1 MSPNRL
7 FPLAGLAG
15 LACALL
21 LVVNAARRGGLLPDT
36 DFTESIAPLAAL
48 AGLFALT
55 GLYLWQRAEAGVLGL
70 IGYILNAAGLAG
82 AFAIEYALH
91 FVLRYLDTGTVDRL
105 VDGGTG
111 TAFRATAIVLI
122 SGVLAFSAASL
133 RARRFPPVPVALYAL
148 GMVPGSLRNAV
159 PEPAY
164 LTGLLLAA
172 AAVAWLSLPLLR
184 PHPALAP
191 AAALPR

>member
-1 MSPNRL
+1 MSPTRL
-7 FPLAGLAG
+7 FPLAGAAG

-21 LVVNAARRGGLLPDT
+21 LVVNASRRAGLLPDT
-36 DFTESIAPLAAL
+36 GLTESIAPLAAL

-70 IGYILNAAGLAG
+70 VGDVLKAAGRAG

-91 FVLRYLDTGTVDRL
+91 FVFRYLDAGTVDRL

-133 RARRFPPVPVALYAL
+133 RARRFPAIPIALYAI

-159 PEPAY
+159 PEPIY
-164 LTGLLLAA
+164 LSGLLLAA
-172 AAVAWLSLPLLR
+172 ASVAWLSLTLLR
-184 PHPALAP
+184 HRATPALA
-191 AAALPR
+191 